1 MKNLAKHKDKVN
13 ARELLIQAMYEFSF
27 GHNKS
32 SEIEKSFL
40 KDFTKTKVDY
50 IFLKMFFLMQQ
61 KTSRKLN

>member
-1 MKNLAKHKDKVN
+1 MKNLAKFKDRVN

-50 IFLKMFFLMQQ
+50 IFF
-61 KTSRKLN
+61 